1 MVMTFCTMMTSRF
14 TVTESLWFAIAWIPK
29 VPPRRHTCLFSTQP
43 AAQHLASLDTRRVV
57 RSDSVGAAALAVR
70 PLCCSVPESHP
81 GLLMTTAAALA
92 SRSPLRTHPP
102 CKL

>member
-1 MVMTFCTMMTSRF
+1 MIMTFCTMMTSRF

-29 VPPRRHTCLFSTQP
+29 VPPRRHTCMFSTQP

-57 RSDSVGAAALAVR
+57 RIDSVRAAALAVR
-70 PLCCSVPESHP
+70 PLCSVPGSHP
-81 GLLMTTAAALA
+81 GSLMTTAAALA

-102 CKL
+102 CQL